1 MSDLPGYDAWKLM
14 SPEDERP
21 DCGDMDEECPFC
33 GAGKGGDCLLDDN
46 DKDELP
52 PCIDLGGKPERDP
65 DQWRE
70 EREEAR
76 MDRETDR

>member
-1 MSDLPGYDAWKLM
+1 MSGFGNYDAWKLM

-21 DCGDMDEECPFC
+21 DGDDECPFC
-33 GAGKGGDCLLDDN
+33 GAAAGEPCFLEDDCI
-46 DKDELP
+46 EGEQP
-52 PCIDLGGKPERDP
+52 PCVELEDRERDP

-76 MDRETDR
+76 RDRESDR